1 MSSGSIKVADHE
13 GITVIKMEGDVRL
26 TLCLAFDDFIQDM
39 LSKDD
44 FFSVVFDLTEAIIVD
59 STTLGLMAKIAI
71 TGREKGYKD
80 PIVITGNPN
89 IRRLLS
95 SMGFGDIF
103 NILNKEFINLDP
115 PTSESPTTL
124 EERLD
129 DEEAVQRRVLDAHK
143 VLMNMNDNNHNTFKE
158 LVETL
163 EQKF

>member
-26 TLCLAFDDFIQDM
+26 TLCLAFDDFIQEM
-39 LSKDD
+39 LCKDN
-44 FFSVVFDLTEAIIVD
+44 FCSVVFDLTEAIVVD

-71 TGREKGYKD
+71 TGRDKGFKD

-103 NILNKEFINLDP
+103 TILNKDSIDL
-115 PTSESPTTL
+115 SSPLSGAPVIL
-124 EERLD
+124 EENVE
-129 DEEAVQRRVLDAHK
+129 DEMAVQRRVLEAHK
-143 VLMNMNDNNHNTFKE
+143 VLMGLNAENRDTFKE

-163 EQKF
+163 EQQF